1 MNDFDKSFAVTHKV
15 LDWTTARARALT
27 TNIAHASEPGY
38 KRVDVS
44 FGDLLEAVRAERERG
59 QQGALARA
67 KPEAVVD
74 LSAAPSSNGNTVDFE
89 REQVQ
94 IDKNSLLHDLATY
107 FASSKLNSLRSAI
120 RGSAS

>member
-1 MNDFDKSFAVTHKV
+1 MNDFDKSFAVTQKI

-44 FGDLLEAVRAERERG
+44 FADLLDAMRAERDHG
-59 QQGALARA
+59 QKGALARA
-67 KPEAVVD
+67 TPKPEVD
-74 LSAAPSSNGNTVDFE
+74 LFAAPSANGNTVDFE

-94 IDKNSLLHDLATY
+94 IDKNSMTHELATF
-107 FASSKLNSLRSAI
+107 FANSKLNSMRSAI
-120 RGSAS
+120 RGHAS